1 MTVGT
6 TDLMV
11 RRLKAHDKEFG
22 MSNFYA
28 SFLIQGMLDG
38 WYVVADRQ

>member
-11 RRLKAHDKEFG
+11 RRLKGHDKEFG

-28 SFLIQGMLDG
+28 AFLIQGMDG